1 MHLII
6 QTKEA
11 PAAIG
16 PYSQGIVAGDLV
28 FVSGQLGLDPDTGE
42 MKGADLDA
50 QARQALSNLQA
61 VLKAAECDLSHV
73 TAVDVYLTDMS
84 NFAEFNAIYESYFDT
99 HKPARAVV
107 GVKSLP
113 KNGLVEIKCMA
124 HR

>member
-28 FVSGQLGLDPDTGE
+28 FVSGQLGLDPKTGE

-61 VLKAAECDLSHV
+61 VLKAAECNLSHV
-73 TAVDVYLTDMS
+73 TAVDVYLTDMG

-99 HKPARAVV
+99 QKPARAVV

>member
-28 FVSGQLGLDPDTGE
+28 FVSGQLGLDPESGE
-42 MKGADLDA
+42 MKGADLDS

-61 VLKAAECDLSHV
+61 VLKAAECDLRHV
-73 TAVDVYLTDMS
+73 TAVDVYLTDMG